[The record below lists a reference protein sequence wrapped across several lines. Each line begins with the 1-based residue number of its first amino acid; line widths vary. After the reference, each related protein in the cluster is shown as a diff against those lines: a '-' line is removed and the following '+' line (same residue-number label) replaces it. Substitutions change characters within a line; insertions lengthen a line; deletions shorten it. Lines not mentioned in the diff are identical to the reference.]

1 MHNFNDNSTG
11 GNYWTGLCGVA
22 LRHQNNI
29 PDELLDYK
37 SKYKFR
43 PVTTMISML
52 IIYNISSNVI
62 SVTPL
67 LNWRRDLYINSYL
80 VIISLLFTLMAFCD
94 WVKSLSVPKK
104 LVCLALI
111 GYAQQADLWLV
122 HSRPLGA
129 TQRLS
134 RVLMSLWSQGAGDAV
149 ILYSSA
155 LILVEYKNH
164 HWYSGN

>member
-1 MHNFNDNSTG
+1 MSGTIPSISSD
-11 GNYWTGLCGVA
+11 LAARECGVA
-22 LRHQNNI
+22 SRHQNNI

-67 LNWRRDLYINSYL
+67 LNWRRDFYINSYL

-111 GYAQQADLWLV
+111 GYAQQADL
-122 HSRPLGA
+122 
-129 TQRLS
+129 
-134 RVLMSLWSQGAGDAV
+134 
-149 ILYSSA
+149 
-155 LILVEYKNH
+155 
-164 HWYSGN
+164 